1 MANLEAKISKLI
13 KEMNFSMEYADED
26 FFTIVGSVKSWLNF
40 SSKPVNTKQ
49 TLKNKDPWNY

>member
-26 FFTIVGSVKSWLNF
+26 FLTIVGSVKIYGNA
-40 SSKPVNTKQ
+40 
-49 TLKNKDPWNY
+49 